1 MTKLPTLSRLDFPTL
16 LNITSK
22 RLRLAVALALMAI
35 GVGAVISASSGSLG
49 SLLFRDPPAARGIV
63 ENAHAE
69 LARSSLIANTRATLV
84 ADGQL
89 NIARRG
95 HSATLLSDG
104 KVLVIGGE
112 NASGF
117 VTAAEL
123 FDPASGNF
131 SVSGNLG
138 TPRADHT
145 ATRLSDGRVLIAG
158 GRGDLGPLSSTEIFD
173 PATGA
178 FTAGPD
184 LIGARSGH
192 TATTLVDGRIVLA
205 GGDGTGSLE
214 LYDPVSNVFVLTGAT
229 MLTPRGMHSA
239 ALLPDGR
246 ILFVGGNDVSG
257 IGLQSA
263 EIFNPADTSL
273 SATGGGMEHDRV
285 HAFLRVLHDG
295 KVQVIGGTH
304 DDSIEI
310 YDPAADVFGGHGH
323 LIPVDDPHAALLHD
337 DILSAPTRAA
347 LFHNGQADSLLDRSG
362 HTITE
367 LFGSSQALVAGGANS
382 GGSVLNSASL
392 LRSSAATI
400 STDKL
405 DYAPGRTALIT
416 GTGWQPGETVD
427 IVMHEDPHTHTERRL
442 SLVADNEG
450 KIIGSYFVE
459 QHDSN
464 VHFVVGAK
472 GLTSRRTAQSA
483 FTDTDPTP
491 QTIPYSQDFS
501 ALPPGGAGSTT
512 YPPGW
517 QGWQLST
524 SGSSTSFRISTATG
538 DLPLNAGSS
547 ASTTTGGVHNYNGKI
562 GILATGSSDP
572 SLALSI
578 NTTGH
583 SNVTMSFDL
592 MTIRNAYDG
601 GSNTRISQVDLQYRV
616 GTTGSFTSVS
626 GLTNGIYQN
635 NTTTQTGAGVT
646 TPQKSESK
654 SFILPSAV
662 DNQAVVQLR
671 WVQRDVSGG
680 GSRPGFAVDNIVIT
694 VASPGSL
701 QFSAANY
708 NDPETDSG
716 THTKT
721 ILVQRTGGSGG
732 AVDVNYA
739 TSDGT
744 ATLAGDDY
752 LASFGT
758 LHWNDGDSADKTFAV
773 TVKGNTTF
781 EPDETINLTLSGPTG
796 GAIISGTNPTTLTIQ
811 NDDTAPAISV
821 ADVPHNESNAG
832 TISYDFTVSLSNA
845 SYQTVTVDY
854 ATANETATAPSD
866 YTAVPTTTLTFL
878 PGETS
883 VQVSVSVNGDTTFEA
898 NETFFVNLSNEA
910 NATISDSQGVGTIQN
925 DDAQPSISIGD
936 LSQAEGNAGTSS
948 FDFAVTLSNPSDQT
962 ITVHYTT
969 TDGTAT
975 QPSDYSSAGGTVTF
989 MPGATSEA
997 VSASVNGDTTFEGD
1011 ETFTVNLDTPTNST
1025 IADGTGLGTLQN
1037 DDSQPT
1043 VQFALASSSGPES
1056 ASPVH
1061 LAVNLSND
1069 SFEAVTVNYT
1079 VNVSSTATGGGVDYT
1094 LLGTGTLTFSP
1105 GETSHNV
1112 SLTVNDDSL
1121 DEPDE
1126 TVVVDLSVP
1135 VNATLGATTQHTY
1148 TIQDNDNEPTV
1159 SIDDVTLTEGNSP
1172 STTTATFHV
1181 TLSAPSGKT
1190 ITLHYATA
1198 DDTAVQ
1204 PGDYTSTSG
1213 DLTFTPGQTAKTV
1226 DVTVKGDDLDEVNE
1240 TYFVNLSALVNL
1252 NSVGNDTQGVGTI
1265 TDDDS
1270 QPGFS
1275 IDDVSHNEGNSGTT
1289 SYTFTVT
1296 KSGTTSLTTKVDYAT
1311 VDGSA
1316 TAPSDY
1322 TAITTS
1328 TLTFAPE
1335 DATKTVTVLVNGDM
1349 TFEPDETFTVHLS
1362 NPANATISDADGT
1375 GTITND
1381 DAQPSLAIN
1390 DVTANEGNS
1399 GTTNF
1404 VFTVT
1409 KTGTTALSATMDFAT
1424 ANGTATLADSDYQAN
1439 SGTLTFAA
1447 SETTKTITVLVN
1459 GDTKFETSETFNVIL
1474 SNPTNATISDNQ
1486 GVGTITNDDAQPSFV
1501 VNDVIANEG
1510 NSGTTNF
1517 VFTVTKTGTTAL
1529 SATMDFATANGTTNP
1544 ATGGGACGTGIDY
1557 MSQNGTLTFAP
1568 TDTMMTVTVTV
1579 CGETLDEAN
1588 ETFFVNLSGAT
1599 NAGISDNQGVGTI
1612 TNDDT
1617 SLYNFEGFFAPVD
1630 NPPIVNTVKAG
1641 SAVPVKWR
1649 LTNAGIA
1656 PVSDPNSFVGLFSY
1670 QVSCGTTDGLEAP
1683 VETVAPGG
1691 SGLQYLDNGNW
1702 QINWKTLPNY
1712 PRGSCR
1718 VVELRLSDGTSH
1730 YAHFKFK

>member
-1 MTKLPTLSRLDFPTL
+1 MTKLPTLSRLAFPTL

-35 GVGAVISASSGSLG
+35 GVGAVISASSGSPG
-49 SLLFRDPPAARGIV
+49 SLLFHDLPAARGIV

-69 LARSSLIANTRATLV
+69 LARNSLVATTLAAPP

-104 KVLVIGGE
+104 KLLVIGGE

-145 ATRLSDGRVLIAG
+145 AARLSDGRVLIAG

-178 FTAGPD
+178 FAAGPD

-192 TATTLVDGRIVLA
+192 TATTLADGRIVLA

-214 LYDPVSNVFVLTGAT
+214 FYDPVSNVFVLAGAT
-229 MLTPRGMHSA
+229 MLTPRAMHSA

-257 IGLQSA
+257 IGLPSA
-263 EIFNPADTSL
+263 EIFNPADMSL
-273 SATGGGMEHDRV
+273 SATGGEMEHDRV

-310 YDPAADVFGGHGH
+310 YDPAADVFGAHGH
-323 LIPVDDPHAALLHD
+323 LIPVADPHAALLHD

-367 LFGSSQALVAGGANS
+367 LSGSSQALVAGGTNS

-392 LRSSAATI
+392 LGSSAATI
-400 STDKL
+400 STDNL

-416 GTGWQPGETVD
+416 GTGWQPGETVN

-472 GLTSRRTAQSA
+472 GLTSGRTAQSA

-491 QTIPYSQDFS
+491 QPIPYSQDFS

-512 YPPGW
+512 YPTGW

-524 SGSSTSFRISTATG
+524 SGSSTSFRTSTATG

-547 ASTTTGGVHNYNGKI
+547 ASTATGGVHNYNGKI

-583 SNVTMSFDL
+583 SNVTMSFDI

-635 NTTTQTGAGVT
+635 NTTTQTGVGVT

-708 NDPETDSG
+708 NDPETNSG

-752 LASFGT
+752 LASLGT
-758 LHWNDGDSADKTFAV
+758 LHWNDGDSADKTFTV
-773 TVKGNTTF
+773 TVKGDTTF

-796 GAIISGTNPTTLTIQ
+796 GGIIGGTNPTTLTIQ

-821 ADVPHNESNAG
+821 ADVTHNESNAG
-832 TISYDFTVSLSNA
+832 TTSYDFTVSLSNA
-845 SYQTVTVDY
+845 SYQMVTVDY
-854 ATANETATAPSD
+854 ATANDTATAPSD

-883 VQVSVSVNGDTTFEA
+883 MQVSV
-898 NETFFVNLSNEA
+898 
-910 NATISDSQGVGTIQN
+910 
-925 DDAQPSISIGD
+925 
-936 LSQAEGNAGTSS
+936 
-948 FDFAVTLSNPSDQT
+948 
-962 ITVHYTT
+962 
-969 TDGTAT
+969 
-975 QPSDYSSAGGTVTF
+975 
-989 MPGATSEA
+989 
-997 VSASVNGDTTFEGD
+997 SVNGDTTFEGD

-1025 IADGTGLGTLQN
+1025 IADSTGLGTLQN

-1043 VQFALASSSGPES
+1043 VQFALASSSGAES

-1061 LAVNLSND
+1061 LAVSLSND
-1069 SFEAVTVNYT
+1069 SVETVTVNYT
-1079 VNVSSTATGGGVDYT
+1079 VNVSSTATAAGVDYT

-1148 TIQDNDNEPTV
+1148 TIQDNDNEPTI
-1159 SIDDVTLTEGNSP
+1159 SIDHVTVTEGNSP

-1190 ITLHYATA
+1190 ITAHYATA

-1213 DLTFTPGQTAKTV
+1213 DLTFTPGETAKTV
-1226 DVTVKGDDLDEVNE
+1226 DVTVKGDDLDEANE

-1252 NSVGNDTQGVGTI
+1252 NSVGNDVQGVGGI

-1275 IDDVSHNEGNSGTT
+1275 IDDMSHNEGDSGST

-1311 VDGSA
+1311 VNGSA

-1322 TAITTS
+1322 TASTTT

-1335 DATKTVTVLVNGDM
+1335 DATRTVTVLVNGDT

-1362 NPANATISDADGT
+1362 NPVNATISDADGT

-1381 DAQPSLAIN
+1381 DAQPSFAIN
-1390 DVTANEGNS
+1390 DVTGNEGNS

-1404 VFTVT
+1404 VFTVS
-1409 KTGTTALSATMDFAT
+1409 KTGTTALSATVDFAT
-1424 ANGTATLADSDYQAN
+1424 ANGTAMLADSDYQAN
-1439 SGTLTFAA
+1439 SGTLSFAA

-1459 GDTKFETSETFNVIL
+1459 GDNKFETNETFNVIL
-1474 SNPTNATISDNQ
+1474 SNETNATISDNQ

-1501 VNDVIANEG
+1501 VNDAIANEG

-1517 VFTVTKTGTTAL
+1517 VFTVTRTGTTGL
-1529 SATMDFATANGTTNP
+1529 SATVDFATANGTTNP

-1568 TDTMMTVTVTV
+1568 ADTMMTVTVIV

-1588 ETFFVNLSGAT
+1588 ETFFVNLSSAT

-1649 LTNAGIA
+1649 LTSAGIA
-1656 PVSDPNSFVGLFSY
+1656 PISDPNSFVGLFSY
-1670 QVSCGTTDGLEAP
+1670 QVSCGSTDGLEAP

>member
-1 MTKLPTLSRLDFPTL
+1 MTKLPTLAFPTL
-16 LNITSK
+16 LNKTSK
-22 RLRLAVALALMAI
+22 RLRLALALALMAI
-35 GVGAVISASSGSLG
+35 GVGAVISASSGSPG
-49 SLLFRDPPAARGIV
+49 SLLFRDPPATRGII
-63 ENAHAE
+63 ENAHAA
-69 LARSSLIANTRATLV
+69 LAWNSLVATTLAAPA

-117 VTAAEL
+117 VTVAEIL
-123 FDPASGNF
+123 DPASGNF
-131 SVSGNLG
+131 SISGNLG
-138 TPRADHT
+138 RPRADHT
-145 ATRLSDGRVLIAG
+145 ATRLSDGRVLIVG

-173 PATGA
+173 PTTGA
-178 FTAGPD
+178 FTAGPN
-184 LIGARSGH
+184 LIAARSGH
-192 TATTLVDGRIVLA
+192 TATTLADGRIVLA

-214 LYDPVSNVFVLTGAT
+214 LYDPVSNAFVLAGAT
-229 MLTPRGMHSA
+229 MLTPRAMHSA
-239 ALLPDGR
+239 ALMADGR

-257 IGLQSA
+257 IGLHSA
-263 EIFNPADTSL
+263 EIFDPADASL

-285 HAFLRVLHDG
+285 RALLRVLHDG

-310 YDPAADVFGGHGH
+310 YDPAADVFGAHGH
-323 LIPVDDPHAALLHD
+323 LIPVDDPDAALLRD
-337 DILSAPTRAA
+337 DILNAPTRAA
-347 LFHNGQADSLLDRSG
+347 MFHNGQADSLLDRSG

-367 LFGSSQALVAGGANS
+367 LSGSSQALVAGGANS
-382 GGSVLNSASL
+382 GGSVLNSAL
-392 LRSSAATI
+392 LLGSSPATI

-405 DYAPGRTALIT
+405 DYAPGRTALIN

-442 SLVADNEG
+442 SFVADNEG

-472 GLTSRRTAQSA
+472 GLTSGRTAQTA

-501 ALPPGGAGSTT
+501 ALPHSGVGSTT
-512 YPPGW
+512 YPAGW

-524 SGSSTSFRISTATG
+524 SGSSTSFRTSAATA
-538 DLPLNAGSS
+538 DLSLNAASS
-547 ASTTTGGVHNYNGKI
+547 ASTATGGVHNYNGKI

-572 SLALSI
+572 SLALAI
-578 NTTGH
+578 NTAGH
-583 SNVTMSFDL
+583 SNVTMSFDI

-616 GTTGSFTSVS
+616 GTTGSFTSVT
-626 GLTNGIYQN
+626 GLTNGVYQN

-680 GSRPGFAVDNIVIT
+680 GLRPSFAVDNIVIT
-694 VASPGSL
+694 VVSPGSL

-708 NDPETDSG
+708 NDPETNSG
-716 THTKT
+716 THTKS
-721 ILVQRTGGSGG
+721 ISVQRTGGSGG
-732 AVDVNYA
+732 AVDVSYA

-744 ATLAGDDY
+744 ATLADNDY

-758 LHWNDGDSADKTFAV
+758 LHWNDGDSADKTFTV
-773 TVKGNTTF
+773 TVKGDTTF

-796 GAIISGTNPTTLTIQ
+796 GGIIGGTNPVTLTIQ
-811 NDDTAPAISV
+811 NDDTTPALSID
-821 ADVPHNESNAG
+821 DVTRNENNTG
-832 TISYDFTVSLSNA
+832 TTSYDFTVSLSNA

-854 ATANETATAPSD
+854 ATANDAATAPSD

-883 VQVSVSVNGDTTFEA
+883 MQVSVSVNGDTSFEA

-910 NATISDSQGVGTIQN
+910 NATIPDSQGVGTIQN
-925 DDAQPSISIGD
+925 DDAQPTISIGD

-969 TDGTAT
+969 IDGTAT
-975 QPSDYSSAGGTVTF
+975 QPSDYSNAGSTVTF
-989 MPGATSEA
+989 MPGATSET

-1025 IADGTGLGTLQN
+1025 IADGTGLGTIQN

-1043 VQFALASSSGPES
+1043 VQFALASSSGAES

-1061 LAVNLSND
+1061 LAVSLSND
-1069 SFEAVTVNYT
+1069 SVETVTVNYT
-1079 VNVSSTATGGGVDYT
+1079 VNVSSTATGGGVDCT

-1112 SLTVNDDSL
+1112 SLMVNDDSL

-1135 VNATLGATTQHTY
+1135 VNATLGATTQHAY
-1148 TIQDNDNEPTV
+1148 TIQDNDNEPTI
-1159 SIDDVTLTEGNSP
+1159 SIDDVTVTEGNST

-1181 TLSAPSGKT
+1181 TLSAPSGMT
-1190 ITLHYATA
+1190 ITAHYATA

-1226 DVTVKGDDLDEVNE
+1226 DVTVKG
-1240 TYFVNLSALVNL
+1240 
-1252 NSVGNDTQGVGTI
+1252 ND
-1265 TDDDS
+1265 
-1270 QPGFS
+1270 
-1275 IDDVSHNEGNSGTT
+1275 
-1289 SYTFTVT
+1289 
-1296 KSGTTSLTTKVDYAT
+1296 
-1311 VDGSA
+1311 
-1316 TAPSDY
+1316 
-1322 TAITTS
+1322 
-1328 TLTFAPE
+1328 
-1335 DATKTVTVLVNGDM
+1335 
-1349 TFEPDETFTVHLS
+1349 
-1362 NPANATISDADGT
+1362 
-1375 GTITND
+1375 
-1381 DAQPSLAIN
+1381 
-1390 DVTANEGNS
+1390 
-1399 GTTNF
+1399 
-1404 VFTVT
+1404 
-1409 KTGTTALSATMDFAT
+1409 
-1424 ANGTATLADSDYQAN
+1424 
-1439 SGTLTFAA
+1439 
-1447 SETTKTITVLVN
+1447 
-1459 GDTKFETSETFNVIL
+1459 
-1474 SNPTNATISDNQ
+1474 
-1486 GVGTITNDDAQPSFV
+1486 
-1501 VNDVIANEG
+1501 
-1510 NSGTTNF
+1510 
-1517 VFTVTKTGTTAL
+1517 
-1529 SATMDFATANGTTNP
+1529 
-1544 ATGGGACGTGIDY
+1544 
-1557 MSQNGTLTFAP
+1557 
-1568 TDTMMTVTVTV
+1568 
-1579 CGETLDEAN
+1579 LDEAN

-1599 NAGISDNQGVGTI
+1599 NAGISGNQGVGTI
-1612 TNDDT
+1612 TNDDS

-1649 LTNAGIA
+1649 LTSAGAA

-1718 VVELRLSDGTSH
+1718 VVELRLNDGTSH
-1730 YAHFKFK
+1730 YANFKFK

>member
-1 MTKLPTLSRLDFPTL
+1 MTKLPTLSRLAFPTL
-16 LNITSK
+16 PNITSK

-35 GVGAVISASSGSLG
+35 GVGAVISASSGSSG
-49 SLLFRDPPAARGIV
+49 SLLFRLRAAGGTV
-63 ENAHAE
+63 ENARAVP
-69 LARSSLIANTRATLV
+69 AWNSLIANTRTTLV

-89 NIARRG
+89 NIARRD

-104 KVLVIGGE
+104 RVLVIGGE

-131 SVSGNLG
+131 SVLGNLG

-145 ATRLSDGRVLIAG
+145 ATRLSDGRVLIVG
-158 GRGDLGPLSSTEIFD
+158 GRSDLGPLSSTEIFD
-173 PATGA
+173 PTTGA
-178 FTAGPD
+178 FTAGAD

-192 TATTLVDGRIVLA
+192 TATTLADGRIVLA
-205 GGDGTGSLE
+205 GGDGAGSLE
-214 LYDPVSNVFVLTGAT
+214 LYDPVSNAFVLAGAT
-229 MLTPRGMHSA
+229 MLTPRAMHSA

-273 SATGGGMEHDRV
+273 NATGGGMEHDRV

-310 YDPAADVFGGHGH
+310 YDPAADVFGAHGH
-323 LIPVDDPHAALLHD
+323 LIPVNDPQAALLQD

-347 LFHNGQADSLLDRSG
+347 LFHNGQAGSLLDRSG

-367 LFGSSQALVAGGANS
+367 LSGSSQALVAGGTNS
-382 GGSVLNSASL
+382 GVLNSAL
-392 LRSSAATI
+392 LLGSSAATI

-442 SLVADNEG
+442 SLVADDEG
-450 KIIGSYFVE
+450 KIRGSYFVE

-472 GLTSRRTAQSA
+472 GLTSGRTAQSA

-501 ALPPGGAGSTT
+501 ALPSGGVGSTT
-512 YPPGW
+512 YPTGW

-524 SGSSTSFRISTATG
+524 SGSSTSFRTSTATG

-583 SNVTMSFDL
+583 SNVTMSFDI

-601 GSNTRISQVDLQYRV
+601 SSNTRISQVDLQYRV

-680 GSRPGFAVDNIVIT
+680 GSRPGFAVDNIVII

-708 NDPETDSG
+708 NDPEANSG

-721 ILVQRTGGSGG
+721 IFVQRTGGSGG
-732 AVDVNYA
+732 AVDVSYA

-744 ATLAGDDY
+744 ATVAGNDY

-758 LHWNDGDSADKTFAV
+758 LHWNDGDSADKTFTV
-773 TVKGNTTF
+773 TVNGDTTF

-796 GAIISGTNPTTLTIQ
+796 GGIIGGTNPTTLTIQ
-811 NDDTAPAISV
+811 NDD
-821 ADVPHNESNAG
+821 
-832 TISYDFTVSLSNA
+832 
-845 SYQTVTVDY
+845 
-854 ATANETATAPSD
+854 
-866 YTAVPTTTLTFL
+866 
-878 PGETS
+878 
-883 VQVSVSVNGDTTFEA
+883 
-898 NETFFVNLSNEA
+898 
-910 NATISDSQGVGTIQN
+910 
-925 DDAQPSISIGD
+925 AQPTISIGD

-962 ITVHYTT
+962 ITVRYTT

-1043 VQFALASSSGPES
+1043 IQFALASSSGPES
-1056 ASPVH
+1056 ANPVH
-1061 LAVNLSND
+1061 LAVSLSND
-1069 SFEAVTVNYT
+1069 SVETVTINYT
-1079 VNVSSTATGGGVDYT
+1079 VNVSSTATGGVDYT

-1121 DEPDE
+1121 DESDE

-1148 TIQDNDNEPTV
+1148 TIQDNDNEPTI
-1159 SIDDVTLTEGNSP
+1159 SIDDVTVTEGNSL

-1190 ITLHYATA
+1190 ITAHYATA

-1226 DVTVKGDDLDEVNE
+1226 DVTVKGDDLDEANE

-1275 IDDVSHNEGNSGTT
+1275 IYDVSHNEGNSGTT

-1322 TAITTS
+1322 TAITTA
-1328 TLTFAPE
+1328 TLTFAPG
-1335 DATKTVTVLVNGDM
+1335 DATRTVTVLVNGDT
-1349 TFEPDETFTVHLS
+1349 TFESDETFTVHLS
-1362 NPANATISDADGT
+1362 NPVNATISDADGT

-1381 DAQPSLAIN
+1381 DAQPSFAIN

-1409 KTGTTALSATMDFAT
+1409 MTGTTALSAT
-1424 ANGTATLADSDYQAN
+1424 
-1439 SGTLTFAA
+1439 
-1447 SETTKTITVLVN
+1447 V
-1459 GDTKFETSETFNVIL
+1459 
-1474 SNPTNATISDNQ
+1474 
-1486 GVGTITNDDAQPSFV
+1486 
-1501 VNDVIANEG
+1501 
-1510 NSGTTNF
+1510 
-1517 VFTVTKTGTTAL
+1517 
-1529 SATMDFATANGTTNP
+1529 DFATANGTTNP
-1544 ATGGGACGTGIDY
+1544 ATGDGACGAGSDY

-1579 CGETLDEAN
+1579 CGETPDEAN

-1649 LTNAGIA
+1649 LTSAGIA

-1718 VVELRLSDGTSH
+1718 VMELRLNDGTSH